1 MSVPELLCQTMGI
14 NPYKLS
20 KEENL
25 ILEVELY
32 TRICEMLKEVFRGQ
46 YKVYFR
52 LMKCTAEV
60 EDVMMEARFARCV
73 INDILSTEEYT
84 LPGIAC
90 YTQTPED
97 VVYDVAMGL
106 NTNPTAIFLRKIIE
120 LHRSIRRELY
130 REIIKK
136 IKTEYSNEE

>member
-1 MSVPELLCQTMGI
+1 MPMPELLCQTMGI

-20 KEENL
+20 SEENL

-32 TRICEMLKEVFRGQ
+32 TRICDKLKEFFIGQ
-46 YKVYFR
+46 HKVYFR

-60 EDVMMEARFARCV
+60 EDAMMEARFARCV

-90 YTQTPED
+90 YTQTPEE
-97 VVYDVAMGL
+97 VVYDVAMGI
-106 NTNPTAIFLRKIIE
+106 NTTPTAIFLRKIIE

-130 REIIKK
+130 HEIIKK
-136 IKTEYSNEE
+136 IKIEYLDEK